1 MTRPR
6 LFGALTMG
14 LILCGCAG
22 QPQDPSLQQHV
33 RAADATSSTCFA
45 PDALTLESIIRIES
59 GEASASGVV
68 IGQDLVLTV
77 AHAWDGVQPIVAQI
91 GGRAHPA
98 QVLAVD
104 RSGDLALLSTR
115 TLGLHP
121 LDIISDNL
129 SQDEHVWAIGFPQLD
144 ERELTGLPNPWPRI
158 TTQGRFEMV
167 AVDGTVFTSAR
178 VEAGASGGGLMRCEH
193 GEFSLA
199 GVVSG
204 FVVNSQESRFFR
216 NDHISAAVPANHI
229 RSFVEATGFAL

>member
-6 LFGALTMG
+6 LFGALTVG
-14 LILCGCAG
+14 LFLCGCASQ
-22 QPQDPSLQQHV
+22 QPNAPAPQHLKT
-33 RAADATSSTCFA
+33 AETTTSTCFA
-45 PDALTLESIIRIES
+45 PDPLTLESIIRIES

-68 IGQDLVLTV
+68 IGHDLVLTV

-91 GGRAHPA
+91 GGHTYPA

-104 RSGDLALLSTR
+104 RGGDLALLSTR

-144 ERELTGLPNPWPRI
+144 ELEVTGLPNPWPRI

-193 GEFSLA
+193 GEFALA

-216 NDHISAAVPANHI
+216 TDHVSAAVPANYI
-229 RSFVEATGFAL
+229 RSFVKATGFAL